1 MFVPQSLHDRGQPL
15 VLMQQ
20 KRVLVPLC
28 QELEVLLSLVI
39 EEGSLELAE
48 SCVWQE
54 GVRLQIVRGSIDLLL
69 GQAEYAIDVEAH
81 DLGVVQVAANRVGT
95 ATLRKELVMLV
106 GDPLKHGLLLMD
118 DVIKELMRLLLAL
131 SHAEGQVPFLPLL
144 KIKHAF
150 VNRLLDRFIAE
161 VAQSPPLLLLL
172 LLLLLAMETQAGA
185 EVFEFVCTLC
195 VVDLLAQTVVCV
207 EAAHS
212 PSPPGQRLLQVYRRL
227 TR

>member
-1 MFVPQSLHDRGQPL
+1 MFVPQSLHDRCQPL

-20 KRVLVPLC
+20 KGVLVPFC
-28 QELEVLLSLVI
+28 QELEVLLPLVL

-54 GVRLQIVRGSIDLLL
+54 GVRLQIIRGYIDLLL
-69 GQAEYAIDVEAH
+69 GQAENAIDVEAH
-81 DLGVVQVAANRVGT
+81 DLGVVQVAADRVGT
-95 ATLRKELVMLV
+95 ATLREELVMLV

-131 SHAEGQVPFLPLL
+131 SHAEGQVLPLL

-150 VNRLLDRFIAE
+150 VSRFLDRFIAE
-161 VAQSPPLLLLL
+161 VAQTPPLLLLL
-172 LLLLLAMETQAGA
+172 QLLLLLAMETQAGA

-212 PSPPGQRLLQVYRRL
+212 RLPRRPSPPGQRLLEV
-227 TR
+227 